1 MAAITVVLVAAAVL
15 LHFAKQ
21 DKDKGRDVYE
31 RVMAVVLCL
40 AAFGAVVA
48 LAPLIASVWEVTGN
62 GPGLVALVVV
72 LMVSG
77 YLTWRMALR
86 GKRHHV
92 AGTTATSIG
101 FGLAAALVI
110 GGWKGLTHSTGQA
123 LSHAGS
129 ATGQLIGGQALSGG
143 GPAAAR
149 GHAAAAR
156 VSASATPEGKW
167 ALALAAVILI
177 ALVIVFV
184 RSHKRSGAS
193 GGRGRGGARAGRGSG
208 SGGRA
213 ISQGFD
219 AE

>member
-1 MAAITVVLVAAAVL
+1 MAAITVVLVAVAVL

-21 DKDKGRDVYE
+21 DKERGRDVYE

-40 AAFGAVVA
+40 AAFAAVVA

-101 FGLAAALVI
+101 FGLAAALVV
-110 GGWKGLTHSTGQA
+110 GGWKGLTRSTGQA
-123 LSHAGS
+123 LSGAGS

-143 GPAAAR
+143 GPAVAR

-156 VSASATPEGKW
+156 VSASGTPEGKW
-167 ALALAAVILI
+167 ALALAVVILV
-177 ALVIVFV
+177 ALVVVFV
-184 RSHKRSGAS
+184 RSHKRSG
-193 GGRGRGGARAGRGSG
+193 GRGGGGRAGRGSG

-213 ISQGFD
+213 IGQGFG